1 MSSHKLTCG
10 IYHRPES
17 LWTAA
22 CPQQP
27 DTPASALLAEPAPNL
42 STSTLADVPTFATG
56 FDAVDS
62 RSVWRPSSTQTSTPK
77 HCAQVCAR
85 YLSVLLRLAGGHG
98 PPILTLGPTTS
109 SASLM
114 LLIRRASDS
123 RHSPTCSPRPRA
135 KGRVCASCAGVA
147 RHMLTPRRNATRA
160 CCDAWRVG
168 CRDGYVPA
176 ALPLTARMPAAA
188 EPQSGPS

>member
-42 STSTLADVPTFATG
+42 STSTLAGVPTFATG

-62 RSVWRPSSTQTSTPK
+62 RSVASQFDTNFDAESLCTDERS
-77 HCAQVCAR
+77 
-85 YLSVLLRLAGGHG
+85 LSALLRLAGGHG
-98 PPILTLGPTTS
+98 PPVLTLGPSTS
-109 SASLM
+109 SASLL
-114 LLIRRASDS
+114 LLIRRASYS

-147 RHMLTPRRNATRA
+147 RHMLTPRRNAT
-160 CCDAWRVG
+160 
-168 CRDGYVPA
+168 
-176 ALPLTARMPAAA
+176 
-188 EPQSGPS
+188 

>member
-1 MSSHKLTCG
+1 M
-10 IYHRPES
+10 P
-17 LWTAA
+17 
-22 CPQQP
+22 P
-27 DTPASALLAEPAPNL
+27 TPLSASAKSVDSSLPAAARHTCLSPPGRTCAQPEYLHPGRCANL
-42 STSTLADVPTFATG
+42 RNWVRCRRFALRVASQFDTN
-56 FDAVDS
+56 FDAEALCTGV
-62 RSVWRPSSTQTSTPK
+62 RS
-77 HCAQVCAR
+77 
-85 YLSVLLRLAGGHG
+85 LSVLLRLAGGHG
-98 PPILTLGPTTS
+98 PPVLTLGPSTS
-109 SASLM
+109 SASLL
-114 LLIRRASDS
+114 LLIRRASYS

-147 RHMLTPRRNATRA
+147 RHMLTPRRDATRA

>member
-1 MSSHKLTCG
+1 MPPTPLSASAKSVDSSLPAAARHTCLSPPGRTCAQPEYLHPGRCANLRNWVRCRRFALRGVPVRHKLRRRSTV
-10 IYHRPES
+10 HRCALAIRVAQAGWRARAS
-17 LWTAA
+17 R
-22 CPQQP
+22 P
-27 DTPASALLAEPAPNL
+27 DPGP
-42 STSTLADVPTFATG
+42 F
-56 FDAVDS
+56 
-62 RSVWRPSSTQTSTPK
+62 SS
-77 HCAQVCAR
+77 
-85 YLSVLLRLAGGHG
+85 
-98 PPILTLGPTTS
+98 TS
-109 SASLM
+109 SASLL
-114 LLIRRASDS
+114 LLIRRASYS